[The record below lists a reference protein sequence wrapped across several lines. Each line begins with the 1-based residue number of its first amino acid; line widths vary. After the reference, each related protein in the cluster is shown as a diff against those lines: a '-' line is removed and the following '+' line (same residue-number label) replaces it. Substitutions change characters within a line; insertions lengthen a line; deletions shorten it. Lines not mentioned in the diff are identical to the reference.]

1 MGIKDLPRNLEID
14 FTLEYPFTG
23 LAKACA
29 HLTPADRLELGVGK
43 HHCYVTRLDRPGG
56 RVIGTWN
63 FKQKV
68 MGGDHIDLWDLIVI
82 IDGTKRYFSLGRPE
96 YSLDIVE
103 WSLEEFLKICNG
115 IELEDFLGQNP
126 ETRHLKPLYTHH
138 SVDFHSRA
146 LNRGVS
152 IPW

>member
-1 MGIKDLPRNLEID
+1 MGIKDLPRNLEPD

-23 LAKACA
+23 LTKACA
-29 HLTPADRLELGVGK
+29 QFTPADRLELGVGK
-43 HHCYVTRLDRPGG
+43 HHCHVTRLGCPGG
-56 RVIGTWN
+56 RVIGTWD
-63 FKQKV
+63 FKQEI
-68 MGGDHIDLWDLIVI
+68 MGGEHVDLWDLIVI
-82 IDGTKRYFSLGRPE
+82 IDCTERRFSLGRPE
-96 YSLDIVE
+96 FSLDIVE

-115 IELEDFLGQNP
+115 IELEDFLGNDP

-146 LNRGVS
+146 MNRGVS

>member
-1 MGIKDLPRNLEID
+1 MGIKDLPRNLEPD

-29 HLTPADRLELGVGK
+29 QLTPADRLELGVGK
-43 HHCYVTRLDRPGG
+43 HHCHVTRLDCPGG
-56 RVIGTWN
+56 RVIGTWD
-63 FKQKV
+63 FKQQI
-68 MGGDHIDLWDLIVI
+68 MGGEHVDLWDLTVQ
-82 IDGTKRYFSLGRPE
+82 IDETVRQFSLGRPE
-96 YSLDIVE
+96 FSLDIVE

-115 IELEDFLGQNP
+115 IELDHLLGNGS

-138 SVDFHSRA
+138 SADFHSRTM
-146 LNRGVS
+146 NRGVS